1 MSQPSTA
8 MEKTLWRMSIPI
20 MISFTARFLFGLVDM
35 GYAVAIQDPDAVAAI
50 GFYIPIQTLYG
61 AVWVGLSAGFTA
73 NLSEAMGHGDD
84 ARISRLK
91 QAAMRLLLILIPIL
105 SILGGLFLWVIP
117 HFGLEPGLTQA
128 FAIYAGVLM
137 IGSPLTGF
145 WSIIPDSIVKAHHDT
160 HSTMVAGLVST
171 VANVA
176 LNTLFVFGF
185 GMGIFGI
192 ALATV
197 LSRFASLG
205 YALIRAHRLEQARLA
220 VGTPPSTPAGGYRRA
235 PIPGIVVLA
244 LPSMLAYVLMAVEGG
259 VVNVLLTGLPNST
272 VAIASYGA
280 YARML
285 GLALMPAIGASIA
298 VLPFVSRRRA
308 EGRGA
313 ILGRELR
320 ETFLLCL
327 LLAIILTVPMA
338 WIFNESLAAL
348 ILADKGREFP
358 ETIRITAEILRLLPL
373 AALAALPFALL
384 RPVFEAVQQARMGLA
399 ISLLRF
405 FAFAL
410 PLLFVGRYYAPQ
422 LGMTPLTGLVLGL
435 VVASL
440 LASLATVHLVRRSL
454 QREAP
459 A

>member
-1 MSQPSTA
+1 MSKPTGRL
-8 MEKTLWRMSIPI
+8 ETTLWRLSIPI

-35 GYAVAIQDPDAVAAI
+35 GYAVAIHDPDAVAAI

-84 ARISRLK
+84 ARITRLK
-91 QAAMRLLLILIPIL
+91 HAAMRLLLILIPFL
-105 SILGGLFLWVIP
+105 SILGGLFLLVIP
-117 HFGLEPGLTQA
+117 HFGLEPGLTRA
-128 FAIYAGVLM
+128 FSIYAGVLM

-171 VANVA
+171 VANVT

-185 GMGIFGI
+185 GMGILGI

-205 YALIRAHRLEQARLA
+205 YALVRARKLERSRRGSASPSC
-220 VGTPPSTPAGGYRRA
+220 TPESGYRRA
-235 PIPGIVVLA
+235 PIPGILVLA

-259 VVNVLLTGLPNST
+259 VVNTLLASMPNST

-298 VLPFVSRRRA
+298 VLPFVARRRA
-308 EGRGA
+308 EGRSA
-313 ILGRELR
+313 TLGRELR

-327 LLAIILTVPMA
+327 VLAILLTVPMA
-338 WIFNESLAAL
+338 WIFNESLAAM

-384 RPVFEAVQQARMGLA
+384 RPVFEAVQRPRLGLF

-410 PLLFVGRYYAPQ
+410 PFLFLGRYFAPTVG
-422 LGMTPLTGLVLGL
+422 LTPLTGMVLGL
-435 VVASL
+435 ILASL
-440 LASLATVHLVRRSL
+440 LASLATVYLVRRCLSD
-454 QREAP
+454 
-459 A
+459 